1 MELKPGHKPTE
12 VGAIPNDWDVASFKE
27 RFNISAGGDVNLNL
41 SVAEQDEIHPYP
53 IYSNA
58 LTNGGLYGYCSYADH
73 PVGSITIT
81 ARGTLGVAA
90 YRDHKYT
97 AIGRVLVL
105 EPRQETSGKFFAKFI
120 NSRVRFAIESTG
132 VPQLTA
138 PQIGRYLLAVPPY
151 PEQRAIAAALNDV
164 DALLD
169 GVDRLIAKKRD
180 LKQAA
185 MQQLLTGQIRLPG
198 FHGEWETKRVGE
210 IGMTYGGLTGKT
222 KADFGVGHARYITFL
237 NVLENVVIDPHQCEL
252 VRVGPGER
260 QNPVRRED
268 ILFNGTSETPGDLAM
283 AAVTRED
290 EDNLFL
296 NSFCFGFRVHDASEH
311 LPLFL
316 AYYFRGSPGRHIMR
330 ALAQGATRYNMSKSQ
345 FKALALSLPQ
355 HDEQKAIATVLCD
368 MDAEIAALEARRD
381 KTRNLKQ
388 AMMQELLTGKTR
400 LVQPEVA
407 HA

>member
-27 RFNISAGGDVNLNL
+27 QFNISAGGDVNLNL

-105 EPRQETSGKFFAKFI
+105 EPRQETSGKFFANFI

-185 MQQLLTGQIRLPG
+185 MQQLLTGQTRLPG
-198 FHGEWETKRVGE
+198 FKREWEAKLVGDLLAYERPDRYIVKSTAYSNHGDIPVLTANKAFILGYTTETFGVCVDLPAIVFDDFTADSKFASVPFKVKSSAIKLLRPRHGRTSLRFLFERMQLIRFPVGE
-210 IGMTYGGLTGKT
+210 HKRYYIS
-222 KADFGVGHARYITFL
+222 DF
-237 NVLENVVIDPHQCEL
+237 
-252 VRVGPGER
+252 
-260 QNPVRRED
+260 QN
-268 ILFNGTSETPGDLAM
+268 I
-283 AAVTRED
+283 
-290 EDNLFL
+290 
-296 NSFCFGFRVHDASEH
+296 
-311 LPLFL
+311 
-316 AYYFRGSPGRHIMR
+316 
-330 ALAQGATRYNMSKSQ
+330 
-345 FKALALSLPQ
+345 SLPVPKY
-355 HDEQKAIATVLCD
+355 DEQLAVVSVLSD

-381 KTRNLKQ
+381 KTRDLKQ

-400 LVQPEVA
+400 LVQREATYV
-407 HA
+407 